1 MKWKKNKELEE
12 VIAALKLQQE
22 NPISY
27 EKKVEQMK
35 RILES
40 RKRRHSIQNISD
52 VQMLQRCDQ
61 QLTKKNK
68 YEKCDFGKT
77 KKGIQLTK

>member
-1 MKWKKNKELEE
+1 MKWKKNKELEA

-52 VQMLQRCDQ
+52 V
-61 QLTKKNK
+61 
-68 YEKCDFGKT
+68 
-77 KKGIQLTK
+77 